1 MICYTVANNREGE
14 DAQVEEI
21 ITYDM
26 FSLMRSDN
34 MSKVHPHTH
43 VMYELNYTIE
53 GNVECYQG
61 FNRAKVLTPGYW
73 LAAPGVVHGC
83 NIDSNHP
90 YRRLVLFFD
99 SMLISEDM
107 RDQLTHSFITQKV
120 SFTDADGS
128 VLNDLLALERLLHSN
143 VSCKERMAEILIQAL
158 LVNLYTHIFSVSEAK
173 LDDASLEKQL
183 ISYLK
188 EHMFEKITLD
198 MLAKT
203 FGMSKNYLNH
213 VFVQKTGVNIAEYVR
228 LKRLLYVKRLV
239 ETGTQETTAAFKA
252 GYKDYST
259 YYRVRR
265 AHEND
270 MDEVEKRILAIDETL
285 SGERWQKL
293 TPI

>member
-1 MICYTVANNREGE
+1 M
-14 DAQVEEI
+14 EES
-21 ITYDM
+21 ITYDT
-26 FSLMRSDN
+26 FSLMRSDTL
-34 MSKVHPHTH
+34 SKVHPHTH
-43 VMYELNYTIE
+43 VMYELNYTLE
-53 GNVECYQG
+53 GKVECYQG
-61 FNRAKVLTPGYW
+61 FNRAKVPTPGYW
-73 LAAPGVVHGC
+73 MVAPGVVHGC
-83 NIDSNHP
+83 NIDVNQP

-99 SMLISEDM
+99 SKLISEDV
-107 RDQLTHSFITQKV
+107 RDQLTRPFIAQELCYP
-120 SFTDADGS
+120 DADGGVMS
-128 VLNDLLALERLLHSN
+128 DLLALEQLLRSN
-143 VSCKERMAEILIQAL
+143 VPNKEKLAEMRIEAL
-158 LVNLYTHIFSVSEAK
+158 LINLYMRIFSVAEAK
-173 LDDASLEKQL
+173 LDDAPLEKRL
-183 ISYLK
+183 IAYLK

-198 MLAKT
+198 VLAKT

-213 VFVQKTGVNIAEYVR
+213 VFLSKTGVNIAEYVR

-270 MDEVEKRILAIDETL
+270 MDDVEKRILAIDETL

>member
-1 MICYTVANNREGE
+1 M
-14 DAQVEEI
+14 EEI
-21 ITYDM
+21 ITYDT
-26 FSLMRSDN
+26 FSLMRSDHLA
-34 MSKVHPHTH
+34 KVHPHTH

-53 GNVECYQG
+53 GKVECYQG

-73 LAAPGVVHGC
+73 LSAPGVVHGC
-83 NIDSNHP
+83 NIDMTQP

-99 SMLISEDM
+99 SKLISENM
-107 RDQLTHSFITQKV
+107 RDQLTRPFIAQEL
-120 SFTDADGS
+120 SYADADGG
-128 VLNDLLALERLLHSN
+128 VMNDLLTLERLLHSN
-143 VSCKERMAEILIQAL
+143 VPNKEKMAEMRIEAL
-158 LVNLYTHIFSVSEAK
+158 LVNLYMRIFSVAEAK
-173 LDDASLEKQL
+173 LDDAPLEKRL
-183 ISYLK
+183 IAYLK

-213 VFVQKTGVNIAEYVR
+213 VFVSRTGVNIAEYVR

-285 SGERWQKL
+285 SGERWHKL

>member
-1 MICYTVANNREGE
+1 
-14 DAQVEEI
+14 
-21 ITYDM
+21 
-26 FSLMRSDN
+26 
-34 MSKVHPHTH
+34 
-43 VMYELNYTIE
+43 MYK
-53 GNVECYQG
+53 
-61 FNRAKVLTPGYW
+61 R
-73 LAAPGVVHGC
+73 
-83 NIDSNHP
+83 
-90 YRRLVLFFD
+90 
-99 SMLISEDM
+99 
-107 RDQLTHSFITQKV
+107 
-120 SFTDADGS
+120 
-128 VLNDLLALERLLHSN
+128 
-143 VSCKERMAEILIQAL
+143 QA
-158 LVNLYTHIFSVSEAK
+158 EAK
-173 LDDASLEKQL
+173 LDDAPLEKRL
-183 ISYLK
+183 IAYLK

-213 VFVQKTGVNIAEYVR
+213 VFVSRTGVNIAEYVR

-270 MDEVEKRILAIDETL
+270 MDEVERRILAIDETL